1 MIEVDWCDQQENA
14 ADYEAE
20 IRIIAYNK
28 TGLLAEIS
36 VLLAAQE
43 IPVSAISAHKQKD
56 GTYVFNLSIVIK
68 NTQQLNKVIR
78 DLNNN
83 REIIDVTRVSS

>member
-1 MIEVDWCDQQENA
+1 M
-14 ADYEAE
+14 
-20 IRIIAYNK
+20 K
-28 TGLLAEIS
+28 KGIS